1 MKKFLIIV
9 FISATVLFAQENN
22 KGRISFIFNGEKIDL
37 PITSVTVMKQDQIIV
52 NARAEHNVD
61 KVQQMAALEIGFKK
75 LAPGD
80 SSLFPLIRIN
90 INLRDDSRRTGNDLA
105 IQYDNSG
112 ITGGNG
118 KNEAAHYGVFNRGE
132 RVSWDINT
140 ISLRFNITNVS
151 YTDKELK
158 ISGSFSG
165 TFSSTIAPKGQV
177 AEIKDGKFVII
188 I

>member
-1 MKKFLIIV
+1 MKKLVIII
-9 FISATVLFAQENN
+9 FISAIALFAQGNN
-22 KGRISFIFNGEKIDL
+22 KGRISLIFNGEKIDL
-37 PITSVTVMKQDQIIV
+37 PVTSVTLIKQDHIIL

-61 KVQQMAALEIGFKK
+61 KVQQMVALEIGFKK

-90 INLRDDSRRTGNDLA
+90 INLRDNSKQTGNDLA

-112 ITGGNG
+112 INGGNG

-140 ISLRFNITNVS
+140 MSLRFNLTNVS
-151 YTDKELK
+151 YTDNELK

-177 AEIKDGKFVII
+177 AEIKDGKFEII

>member
-1 MKKFLIIV
+1 MKKLIIII
-9 FISATVLFAQENN
+9 FISVITLFAQGNN

-37 PITSVTVMKQDQIIV
+37 PFTSVTLIKQDHIIL

-61 KVQQMAALEIGFKK
+61 NVQQMAALKIGFKK
-75 LAPGD
+75 LASGD

-90 INLRDDSRRTGNDLA
+90 INLRDNSKKTGNDLA
-105 IQYDNSG
+105 IQYDHSG
-112 ITGGNG
+112 LTGGNG

-132 RVSWDINT
+132 RVSWDINKM
-140 ISLRFNITNVS
+140 SLRFNITSVLYIDN
-151 YTDKELK
+151 ELK

-165 TFSSTIAPKGQV
+165 TFSSVIAPKGQV
-177 AEIKDGKFVII
+177 VEIKDGKFEII